1 MSTPLHYRSLTD
13 LSEALHR
20 RDVSSVEVTSAI
32 LDRIAAVEPE
42 TLSYVTVMADAA
54 MAQARA
60 ADDEIARGDWRGPL
74 HGVPIALKDLCFT
87 RNAPTTAGMPI
98 LKDFVPDY
106 DATVVERLN
115 AAGAVTLGK
124 LKMTEGAGGD
134 HHPNIPPPRNPW
146 NPGYWTGASSS
157 GSGVATAAGL
167 CFGSLGSDTGGSIRF
182 PSSACGITGIKP
194 TWGRV
199 SRHGIFTLA
208 DSLDH
213 VGPMA
218 RSAADAAAILGI
230 IAGDDPNDPTSLAA
244 PVPNYLAGLE
254 GGVRGLT
261 IGIDETY
268 NGEGADSQITA
279 ALGEVRRVLTGLGA
293 EFKSVEFPSQ
303 RQAAV
308 ASGMAAMGAEIAAA
322 HRDFFPSR
330 ASEYGQ
336 MLAGMIAQGLKLSP
350 TDMADAGRVRRNF
363 CGQFERLWADIDLLL
378 VPTMPMTVPTMETM
392 QTKVHDMV
400 FMGDLVRFTVPFDL
414 TGSPTI
420 TLPCGFSADG
430 LPLGFQLVG
439 PHLSED
445 LLCRAGHAFQEATD
459 WHQRH
464 PEL

>member
-1 MSTPLHYRSLTD
+1 MSAPLHYRSLID
-13 LSEALHR
+13 LSEALR
-20 RDVSSVEVTSAI
+20 RRELSSVEVTSA
-32 LDRIAAVEPE
+32 LLGRIAAIEPQ

-60 ADDEIARGDWRGPL
+60 ADEALARGDWRGPL

-87 RNAPTTAGMPI
+87 TNAPTTAGMPI
-98 LKDFVPDY
+98 LRDFVPDY
-106 DATVVERLN
+106 DATVVQRLN

-134 HHPNIPPPRNPW
+134 HHPDISSPRNPW
-146 NPGYWTGASSS
+146 NPDYWTGASSS
-157 GSGVATAAGL
+157 GSGVATTAGL

-182 PSSACGITGIKP
+182 PSAACGITGIKP

-230 IAGDDPNDPTSLAA
+230 IAGDDPNDPSSLTA
-244 PVPNYLAGLE
+244 PVPDYLAGLE
-254 GGVRGLT
+254 AGVGGLR
-261 IGIDETY
+261 IGVDETY
-268 NGEGADSQITA
+268 NGDGADSQITA
-279 ALGEVRRVLTGLGA
+279 ALGEVRRVLVGLGA
-293 EFKSVEFPSQ
+293 KFKPVAFPSL

-308 ASGMAAMGAEIAAA
+308 ASGMAAMGAEVAAA
-322 HRDFFPSR
+322 HRDFFPAR
-330 ASEYGQ
+330 ASEYGA

-363 CGQFERLWADIDLLL
+363 CGQFDRLWADIDLLL
-378 VPTMPMTVPTMETM
+378 VPTTPMTVPTMQDM
-392 QTKVHDMV
+392 QVKVHDMG
-400 FMGDLVRFTVPFDL
+400 FMGELVRFTVPFDL

-430 LPLGFQLVG
+430 LPLSFQLVG

-445 LLCRAGHAFQEATD
+445 LLCRAGHAFQQATD
-459 WHQRH
+459 WHRRH
-464 PEL
+464 PPL

>member
-1 MSTPLHYRSLTD
+1 MT
-13 LSEALHR
+13 
-20 RDVSSVEVTSAI
+20 
-32 LDRIAAVEPE
+32 
-42 TLSYVTVMADAA
+42 
-54 MAQARA
+54 
-60 ADDEIARGDWRGPL
+60 
-74 HGVPIALKDLCFT
+74 
-87 RNAPTTAGMPI
+87 I

-115 AAGAVTLGK
+115 AAGAVALGK

-134 HHPNIPPPRNPW
+134 HHPDIPPPLNPW

-194 TWGRV
+194 TYGRV

-218 RSAADAAAILGI
+218 RSAADAAAMLGV
-230 IAGDDPNDPTSLAA
+230 IAGDDPNDPTSLTA

-261 IGIDETY
+261 IGIDEAY
-268 NGEGADSQITA
+268 NGEGADSQVTA

-293 EFKSVEFPSQ
+293 EFKSVAFPSS

-308 ASGMAAMGAEIAAA
+308 AGGMTAMGAEIAAA
-322 HRDFFPSR
+322 HRDFFPAR

-350 TDMADAGRVRRNF
+350 TDMAEAGRVRRNF

-378 VPTMPMTVPTMETM
+378 VPTTPMTVPTMETM
-392 QTKVHDMV
+392 QAKVHDMV
-400 FMGDLVRFTVPFDL
+400 FMGELVRFTVPFDL

-430 LPLGFQLVG
+430 LPMGFQLVG
-439 PHLSED
+439 PHLSEN
-445 LLCRAGHAFQEATD
+445 LLCRAGHTFQQATD
-459 WHQRH
+459 WHQRA

>member
-1 MSTPLHYRSLTD
+1 
-13 LSEALHR
+13 
-20 RDVSSVEVTSAI
+20 
-32 LDRIAAVEPE
+32 
-42 TLSYVTVMADAA
+42 

-87 RNAPTTAGMPI
+87 RNAPTTAGMTI
-98 LKDFVPDY
+98 LKDWVPDY

-124 LKMTEGAGGD
+124 LKMTEGAVGS
-134 HHPNIPPPRNPW
+134 HHPDIPPPHNPW
-146 NPGYWTGASSS
+146 NPDHWTGVSSS

-182 PSSACGITGIKP
+182 PSSANGLTGIKP

-213 VGPMA
+213 IGPMA
-218 RSAADAAAILGI
+218 RSAADAAAILGV
-230 IAGDDPNDPTSLAA
+230 IAGDDPNDPSSLTA

-254 GGVRGLT
+254 GGVRGLR
-261 IGIDETY
+261 IGIDEAY
-268 NGEGADSQITA
+268 NGEGADNQITV
-279 ALGEVRRVLTGLGA
+279 ALGEVRRVLAGLGA
-293 EFKSVEFPSQ
+293 EFKSVGFPAL
-303 RQAAV
+303 RQSAV

-322 HRDFFPSR
+322 HRDFFPAR

-336 MLAGMIAQGLKLSP
+336 MLAGMIARGLKLSP
-350 TDMADAGRVRRNF
+350 TDMAEAGRVRRNF

-378 VPTMPMTVPTMETM
+378 VPTTPMTVPTVETM
-392 QTKVHDMV
+392 RLKGRDPVY
-400 FMGDLVRFTVPFDL
+400 MGEIVRFTMPFDL

-420 TLPCGFSADG
+420 TQPCGFSVDG

-445 LLCRAGHAFQEATD
+445 LLCRAGHAFQQATD

-464 PEL
+464 PNL